1 MRKNVFP
8 PSFVYALSL
17 CINFFFQTE
26 FVSMTSEV
34 PSGVASITVNDQGRV
49 SPDNVCGVG
58 YGVYVYTMG

>member
-1 MRKNVFP
+1 
-8 PSFVYALSL
+8 
-17 CINFFFQTE
+17 
-26 FVSMTSEV
+26 MTSEV